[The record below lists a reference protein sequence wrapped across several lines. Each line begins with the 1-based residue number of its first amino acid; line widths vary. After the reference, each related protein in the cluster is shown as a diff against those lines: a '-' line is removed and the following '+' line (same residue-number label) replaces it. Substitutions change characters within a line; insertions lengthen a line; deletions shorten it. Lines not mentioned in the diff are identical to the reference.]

1 MKVQELRQL
10 LSGVDRTLLEKAF
23 VESYK
28 QFSKAKKEKVDLL
41 IQEILEGK
49 EVKKTDKNAVLDF
62 DAFEQ
67 EVLDFIA
74 NAKAQNYLAPNRIIP
89 KNQRSKWRFL
99 VKNYIKALDK
109 IQLEDPNYDRAV
121 ILLEA
126 IYKLMC
132 HGCNYYI
139 FFFGRSISFYRM
151 AAAGSVSAVG
161 KKILM
166 KILTISVI
174 LSCLCILC
182 WRSLKKG
189 SNIILKIA
197 GKATKRSFCTEPLTW
212 WTGRTAKISYG

>member
-28 QFSKAKKEKVDLL
+28 QFSKAKKEEVDLL

-99 VKNYIKALDK
+99 VKNYIKALEK

-132 HGCNYYI
+132 HENINNICDFILLVYFVLAEPEEGVKYY
-139 FFFGRSISFYRM
+139 FKNCRE
-151 AAAGSVSAVG
+151 
-161 KKILM
+161 
-166 KILTISVI
+166 
-174 LSCLCILC
+174 
-182 WRSLKKG
+182 
-189 SNIILKIA
+189 SNKEIILYRALDLVDWADGDDKLWIDIYKY
-197 GKATKRSFCTEPLTW
+197 GLKVKVKPRDSLREEYKARL
-212 WTGRTAKISYG
+212 AK

>member
-67 EVLDFIA
+67 EVLDFIV

-139 FFFGRSISFYRM
+139 FSSDDPFRSIGWQQPDLYQLL
-151 AAAGSVSAVG
+151 V
-161 KKILM
+161 KK
-166 KILTISVI
+166 
-174 LSCLCILC
+174 
-182 WRSLKKG
+182 
-189 SNIILKIA
+189 
-197 GKATKRSFCTEPLTW
+197 
-212 WTGRTAKISYG
+212 Y